1 MFQRFREQ
9 RVKLWIEHNKVKVF
23 CAGEIHLI
31 RFYHCE
37 IRDSNNNNN
46 SLPVAVVVDLVAEVV
61 EAEPAAGSAAAEP
74 LEVETFWLLFLPEF
88 YERLLLWDA
97 RLVGCWPGF
106 VLIIN

>member
-1 MFQRFREQ
+1 M
-9 RVKLWIEHNKVKVF
+9 F
-23 CAGEIHLI
+23 CASELHLI
-31 RFYHCE
+31 RFFLCE
-37 IRDSNNNNN
+37 IRDSNNNN

-61 EAEPAAGSAAAEP
+61 EAEPAAGNVAAEP

-106 VLIIN
+106 VLIN